1 MGFKSPPGHKL
12 LEDKMKQE
20 KNTEELTKEEEEIA
34 GMIWYWGLLLSGF
47 FIIKMFFD
55 SVEDTMLGD

>member
-1 MGFKSPPGHKL
+1 
-12 LEDKMKQE
+12 MKQE
-20 KNTEELTKEEEEIA
+20 KNTEELTKEEEIA